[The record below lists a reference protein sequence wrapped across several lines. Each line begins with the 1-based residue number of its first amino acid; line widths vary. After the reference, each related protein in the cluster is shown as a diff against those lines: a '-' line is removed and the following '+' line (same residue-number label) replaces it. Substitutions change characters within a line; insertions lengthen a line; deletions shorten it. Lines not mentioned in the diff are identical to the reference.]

1 VSSLLDACAAVAA
14 RLSESSAEERAA
26 GEAPGPLSV
35 LYGGA
40 QLFGDG
46 SFAKLGALAAKT
58 FDTYVHTAHD
68 MREATG
74 LPLGDELALDVRAR
88 VAEKLATSP
97 LEDVRID
104 FEDGYGVRSEEDED
118 RDADRVGAV
127 LAKGQPGTPRFCGIR
142 TKAFDAKTGARAART
157 LARVFEKL
165 DPRTLPETFSVT
177 LPKVR
182 TAEEVARFCDVID
195 LAERA
200 ASLPEG
206 RVRLELMLETPDAV
220 VDEDGALTLPKLVRA
235 GRGRVDSVHLGAY
248 DLLSLAG
255 VAANAQSLENP
266 LYTHVRALLA
276 LSARTRGVRL
286 VDGATTRLPLPLH
299 KGEAPSD
306 AQRAEN
312 ARHVRAALAAHAK
325 NVTSALAYGLHQGWD
340 LHPAQLCARYAA
352 VGAFYT
358 EALAAS
364 KARLS
369 SFVERAARATASGQ
383 TFDDAATAQGLVVFF
398 ARGLAS
404 GLLRASDLDGSG
416 LLPSELDA
424 LRLADFAA
432 LVARRERDQA
442 RARG

>member
-1 VSSLLDACAAVAA
+1 MSSLLEACAAVAA
-14 RLSESSAEERAA
+14 RLADPTEARTAAES
-26 GEAPGPLSV
+26 PGPLSV

-40 QLFGDG
+40 QLFGDA

-58 FDTYVHTAHD
+58 FDTYVQTAHD

-74 LPLGDELALDVRAR
+74 LPLEDTLALDVRAR
-88 VAEKLATSP
+88 VADKLRTAP

-104 FEDGYGVRSEEDED
+104 FEDGYGVRSDEDED
-118 RDADRVGAV
+118 RDADRVGKV
-127 LAKGQPGTPRFCGIR
+127 LAQGQPETPRFCGIR
-142 TKAFDAKTGARAART
+142 TKAFDTKTGARAART

-165 DPRTLPETFSVT
+165 DARTLPETFSVT

-182 TAEEVARFCDVID
+182 SAEEVARFCDVID

-206 RVRLELMLETPDAV
+206 RVRLELMIETPDAV
-220 VDEDGALTLPKLVRA
+220 VDENGALALPKLVRA

-299 KGEAPSD
+299 KGETPTD
-306 AQRAEN
+306 TQRAEN
-312 ARHVRAALAAHAK
+312 ARHVRAALATHAK

-358 EALAAS
+358 ESLAAS

-369 SFVERAARATASGQ
+369 GFVDRAARATASGQ

-404 GLLRASDLDGSG
+404 GLLRPSDLEGAG
-416 LLPSELDA
+416 LLPAELDD
-424 LRLADFAA
+424 LRLADFSA
-432 LVARRERDQA
+432 LVARRGTPQLPR
-442 RARG
+442 